1 MTSLSAWFF
10 EDDHAKN
17 KRERCQDDQKQNVP
31 DCRRGRPSADGST
44 QDVATQ
50 VMGLLDQIEALIPGF
65 QHHDTNDA
73 KRVAAVARFAPD
85 LVPQVI
91 TTVTAL
97 PPVGG
102 VNTFDVEGGKAALAF
117 NETLQPVVQR
127 LSSLLDGVQFTI
139 DSRLAK
145 AATQGLSTYAWAKK
159 HAKGPDGVAL
169 RPYLDGMTR
178 TIKKVLNRRKPSAS
192 TPAPPSTPAPHGA
205 QGFLAPNL
213 AQAGAGIDD
222 DLPQDFREA
231 LEEAVRE

>member
-1 MTSLSAWFF
+1 MRKTRESVVKTT
-10 EDDHAKN
+10 KN
-17 KRERCQDDQKQNVP
+17 STARTAV
-31 DCRRGRPSADGST
+31 GAAPSTDGST

-50 VMGLLDQIEALIPGF
+50 VIGLLDQIETLIPGF

-73 KRVAAVARFAPD
+73 KRVAAAARFAPD

-127 LSSLLDGVQFTI
+127 LSSLLDGVQFTV
-139 DSRLAK
+139 DSQLAR
-145 AATQGLSTYAWAKK
+145 AATQALSTYAWAKK

-192 TPAPPSTPAPHGA
+192 TTAPPSTPAPHGA
-205 QGFLAPNL
+205 QGFMAPNL
-213 AQAGAGIDD
+213 AQAGARIDD

-231 LEEAVRE
+231 LEEAVRD